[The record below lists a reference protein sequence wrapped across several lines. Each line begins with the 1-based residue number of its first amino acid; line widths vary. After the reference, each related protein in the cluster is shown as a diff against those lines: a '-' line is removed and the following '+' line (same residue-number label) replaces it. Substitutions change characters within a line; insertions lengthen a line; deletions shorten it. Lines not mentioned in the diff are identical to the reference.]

1 MAQANKI
8 IATDYPFKSRFKEV
22 NGAKIHYIE
31 EGEGDPILFLHGVPT
46 SSYLWR
52 NIIPKLGEHGR
63 CIAPDLM
70 GMGKSDKP
78 DIAYRV
84 FDQIQYIE
92 GFITAQKLD
101 NITLVMHGWGSVIG
115 FNYAVKH
122 PDNIKGIAFYE
133 SYIGPIAEWNQLAL
147 PVQHFIADLLNSN
160 KGIEQSVKEDGF
172 IEKML
177 CSASLRKLN
186 PVELENYSRPFRNP
200 EHRKPILQY
209 LKDCTVVY
217 WQPDVTTL
225 IHKYSQQLEK
235 LAFPKL
241 MLFTIPGFI
250 TPVSIIE
257 WCRDHLPKLTL
268 NDLGEAMHLMQE
280 YNPDHF
286 SKQLAEW
293 YEKIEQYDLV

>member
-8 IATDYPFKSRFKEV
+8 ISTDYPFKSRFKDV

-52 NIIPKLGEHGR
+52 NIIPKLSEYGR

-84 FDQIQYIE
+84 FDQIKYIE
-92 GFITAQKLD
+92 GFIAALGLH

-115 FNYAVKH
+115 FNYVVKYS
-122 PDNIKGIAFYE
+122 DNIKGIAFYE

-147 PVQHFIADLLNSN
+147 PAQHFISELLNS
-160 KGIEQSVKEDGF
+160 KKSIAESVKEDDF
-172 IEKML
+172 VEKML
-177 CSASLRKLN
+177 RTASLRKLT
-186 PVELENYSRPFRNP
+186 PIELANYQQPFHNP
-200 EHRKPILQY
+200 EDRKPILQY
-209 LKDCTVVY
+209 LQDS
-217 WQPDVTTL
+217 PLFIGSADVTTL

-235 LAFPKL
+235 LTFPKL

-250 TPVSIIE
+250 TPVSNIE
-257 WCRDHLPKLTL
+257 WCRDHLPDLHL
-268 NDLGEAMHLMQE
+268 NDLGEAMHLVQE

-286 SKQLAEW
+286 SKQLADW
-293 YEKIEQYDLV
+293 YQKIEQYDFV